1 MKYLFIIL
9 RYIIGYKNYVILRE
23 FYLTY
28 LDNLVIYIYNP
39 TFFFKKIYF
48 IFNKKFIIFNQPLI
62 LISQIQRSGG
72 TLTSQLFDG
81 HPQLLC
87 YPDELKISE
96 PKWNWKK
103 FNRLYI
109 QYNSIGNHARLKH
122 YKKED
127 KAQWKKGYKFICNMD
142 LQRLIFNNLSKQNNS
157 DRSRLNNYF
166 TSFFNS
172 WSNYYDKKNLKK
184 KKFIT
189 AFCPRINMTP
199 SSIKKYFRIY
209 EDGYLISIIRDPENW
224 YSSAKIHSNSYSNI
238 IESLKIWEKSVKSS
252 VVLKKKYKNKV
263 IIVKFDD
270 LINFPEKTMKKICK
284 IIDIKYKKTLAKP
297 TFNKIPILS
306 NSSFKAIE
314 GKIDKTVLNRKIR
327 FRDNKLKKI
336 ISSYDKIYKKSLIYK
351 I

>member
-1 MKYLFIIL
+1 MKYLFKIL
-9 RYIIGYKNYVILRE
+9 RYTIGYKNYVIFRE

-28 LDNLVIYIYNP
+28 LDNLMIYIYNP
-39 TFFFKKIYF
+39 IFIFKKIYF
-48 IFNKKFIIFNQPLI
+48 FFNKKFTIINQPLI

-109 QYNSIGNHARLKH
+109 QYNSIGNHARLKY
-122 YKKED
+122 YKKQD
-127 KAQWKKGYKFICNMD
+127 KAQWEKEYKFICDMD
-142 LQRLIFNNLSKQNNS
+142 LQRLIFNDLSKKDNS

-172 WSNYYDKKNLKK
+172 WSNYYDKKSLKRK
-184 KKFIT
+184 NFIT
-189 AFCPRINMTP
+189 AFCPRINMTLP
-199 SSIKKYFRIY
+199 SIKKFFKIY
-209 EDGYLISIIRDPENW
+209 EDGYLISIIRDPGNW
-224 YSSAKIHSNSYSNI
+224 YSSAKIHSHSYANI
-238 IESLKIWEKSVKSS
+238 NHSLKVWKKSTISTIL
-252 VVLKKKYKNKV
+252 LKKKYKNKV
-263 IIVKFDD
+263 IIINFDD

-284 IIDIKYKKTLAKP
+284 IIGIKYKKILAKP

-314 GKIDKTVLNRKIR
+314 GKIDKTVLNRKLR
-327 FRDNKLKKI
+327 FVDYKLKKI
-336 ISSYDKIYKKSLIYK
+336 ISPYDKIYKKSLKYK